1 MARSGERATFERLV
15 DESLPDALRFAQR
28 LTGDPD
34 MAEEVVQEAMLRASR
49 GWRSFRGESQFRTW
63 LFRIVIN
70 CFRDR
75 LARRRPAGRLPEEV
89 DDAGQGDPGTVAA
102 TRELGQIIAGKVSSL
117 PPRQREILILAS
129 YEGLAPRDI
138 AQMLGITEANVHAT
152 LHVARRRLRQ
162 QLAPYLAEN

>member
-1 MARSGERATFERLV
+1 MALSGKRATFERRV
-15 DESLPDALRFAQR
+15 DDCLPHALRFALR

-34 MAEEVVQEAMLRASR
+34 TAEEVVQDAMLRASR
-49 GWRSFRGESQFRTW
+49 AWRSFRGESQFRTW

-75 LARRRPAGRLPEEV
+75 VARRRSMDRLPEDV
-89 DDAGQGDPGTVAA
+89 DDMRQGDPGAVAA
-102 TRELGQIIAGKVSSL
+102 TRELGRIIAHQVSSL
-117 PPRQREILILAS
+117 PPRQREVLILVS

-138 AQMLGITEANVHAT
+138 AGMLNITEANVHAT
-152 LHVARRRLRQ
+152 LHIARRRLRQ